1 MRTNCGNGRVVLRRR
16 GKKEDKTEGKKREK
30 KERREK
36 SGKRKTNSESAR
48 TSGMGEGAFSDEI
61 RSRGRSEF
69 GYLIRERGVRER
81 GNSGN
86 RDARGC
92 AAPVSILVSFSPA
105 ASLPAKWDYAGS
117 RTSNGALFHP
127 PPDPSDPP
135 STFLLP
141 TSCWDELTIDRI
153 DTVAAGEPRVCRLL
167 GTRVSPA
174 AVASIFLAKLHPS
187 PSAPPTPR
195 SRSPSSG
202 PRANAYVVKPFFH
215 YEIVTA

>member
-1 MRTNCGNGRVVLRRR
+1 
-16 GKKEDKTEGKKREK
+16 
-30 KERREK
+30 
-36 SGKRKTNSESAR
+36 
-48 TSGMGEGAFSDEI
+48 MGEGAFSDEI

-69 GYLIRERGVRER
+69 GYLIRERGVKER

-86 RDARGC
+86 KDARGC
-92 AAPVSILVSFSPA
+92 AGACLDPRLFFARSFAACKMGLRRIPHFKRRFIPPRPV
-105 ASLPAKWDYAGS
+105 
-117 RTSNGALFHP
+117 
-127 PPDPSDPP
+127 PSDPP
-135 STFLLP
+135 TFLLP

-153 DTVAAGEPRVCRLL
+153 DTVAAGEPRVCRL

-187 PSAPPTPR
+187 PLPPR
-195 SRSPSSG
+195 SDSPSSV